1 MLLFS
6 TQKETL
12 LSALEVANK
21 AIPSKT
27 IVQALEGFKIEVKDG
42 KVFITGSDLDT
53 TINTSFS
60 VIDYQNGA
68 IVIEASLFTEYV
80 KKLNGNISIKQ
91 TEENRIEISSGKSK
105 SVMICNKADEYPEI
119 KKNDEKPVLANVVQ
133 SEFLEALTETLYT
146 VAKEEIRPILTGIN
160 FKMQYDEGK
169 RGGFLTLAGLDGY
182 RFAYRTLAVDSEEK
196 VSVTVPA
203 KGLQQLIKLLK
214 NNDKNIKISFYQNT
228 ITFELENETKIQMRL
243 LEGEFIPYEKIIPGE
258 FKEKLIINREELLE
272 SIGRVSLMA
281 GDKQTPLVIMNLSAD
296 NITISADSNTG
307 NAVDQIK
314 PIAYEGEPLKIAFNS
329 NYWKQLLNS
338 LTCKQVECC
347 FNSNVNPVVV
357 RKYEDK
363 KEIDNYI
370 GLVLPVRIASAN
382 AAVAA

>member
-1 MLLFS
+1 
-6 TQKETL
+6 
-12 LSALEVANK
+12 
-21 AIPSKT
+21 
-27 IVQALEGFKIEVKDG
+27 
-42 KVFITGSDLDT
+42 
-53 TINTSFS
+53 
-60 VIDYQNGA
+60 
-68 IVIEASLFTEYV
+68 
-80 KKLNGNISIKQ
+80 
-91 TEENRIEISSGKSK
+91 
-105 SVMICNKADEYPEI
+105 
-119 KKNDEKPVLANVVQ
+119 
-133 SEFLEALTETLYT
+133 
-146 VAKEEIRPILTGIN
+146 
-160 FKMQYDEGK
+160 
-169 RGGFLTLAGLDGY
+169 
-182 RFAYRTLAVDSEEK
+182 
-196 VSVTVPA
+196 
-203 KGLQQLIKLLK
+203 
-214 NNDKNIKISFYQNT
+214 
-228 ITFELENETKIQMRL
+228 
-243 LEGEFIPYEKIIPGE
+243 
-258 FKEKLIINREELLE
+258 
-272 SIGRVSLMA
+272 MA

>member
-12 LSALEVANK
+12 LNALEVASK
-21 AIPSKT
+21 AIPSRT
-27 IVQALEGFKIEVKDG
+27 TNEILEGFKLEVKDG
-42 KVFITGSDLDT
+42 RVSITGSDLDT

-60 VIDYQNGA
+60 VIDFENGT
-68 IVIEASLFTEYV
+68 IVVNANLLTEYV
-80 KKLNGNISIKQ
+80 KKLNGNVSIKQ
-91 TEENRIEISSGKSK
+91 TEENHIEISSGKSK
-105 SVMICNKADEYPEI
+105 SVMICDKTDKYPEA
-119 KKNDEKPVLANVVQ
+119 KKNSEKPIEANVVQ
-133 SEFLEALTETLYT
+133 SELLEALTETLYT
-146 VAKEEIRPILTGIN
+146 AAKEETRPILTGISL
-160 FKMQYDEGK
+160 KMQYDEGK

-214 NNDKNIKISFYQNT
+214 DNDKNIKISFYPNT
-228 ITFELENETKIQMRL
+228 IIFELEDETKLQIRL
-243 LEGEFIPYEKIIPGE
+243 LEGEFIPYEKIIPAE
-258 FKEKLIINREELLE
+258 FKEKLTINKEELLN
-272 SIGRVSLMA
+272 SIERVALMA
-281 GDKQTPLVIMNLSAD
+281 SDKQTPLVIMDLSKD
-296 NITISADSNTG
+296 NVTISADGNTG
-307 NAVDQIK
+307 NAIDQIK
-314 PIAYEGEPLKIAFNS
+314 PIAYEGDPLKIAFNS

-370 GLVLPVRIASAN
+370 GLVLPVRVATSTTD
-382 AAVAA
+382 VAA